1 MERPKC
7 EWGGIG
13 GCERPATWMV
23 GFVHSQRFRLSC
35 NDHLGDWQKNGAD
48 YWSAELRGF
57 FGDMDHVMEDAV
69 RDNQHWGEAREAGAL
84 RATEEFVNGSENAI
98 GEQVT
103 LTELGS

>member
-48 YWSAELRGF
+48 YWLAELRGL
-57 FGDMDHVMEDAV
+57 FGDMDHVMEDTV
-69 RDNQHWGEAREAGAL
+69 RDSQHWGEAREAGAL

-103 LTELGS
+103 LTEPGS